1 MSDGGATDAMLAVAG
16 GKGGCG
22 KTTTTLG
29 LAGALARAGRDVVAV
44 DADCAM
50 PNLHELAGVPRNPG
64 LPALETDSVEA
75 ASHSYPEN
83 PRVRIVPAGPPK
95 SDCSLTRALMNLPA
109 SHETLLDCPAG
120 AGPAAAG
127 PLRVAD
133 RTLLVS
139 TPNPASLC
147 AAVKTAAMAR
157 ALSAPPIGVLL
168 TRCETPP
175 AGIGRLFDCPVLG
188 CISLPADSIFE
199 NRQTVT
205 EFDTLLGRGV
215 LGNI

>member
-1 MSDGGATDAMLAVAG
+1 MYHGGTTDAMLAVAG

-29 LAGALARAGRDVVAV
+29 LAGALARAEREVVAV
-44 DADCAM
+44 DADRAM
-50 PNLHELAGVPRNPG
+50 PNLHELAGVPRDPG
-64 LPALETDSVEA
+64 LPALDTASLEA
-75 ASHSYPEN
+75 VGHVYPDN
-83 PRVRIVPAGPPK
+83 PRVRIVPAGEPTA
-95 SDCSLTRALMNLPA
+95 DCSLTQALTNLPDT
-109 SHETLLDCPAG
+109 HQTLIDCPAG
-120 AGPAAAG
+120 AGTAAAA
-127 PLRVAD
+127 PLRIAD

-147 AAVKTAAMAR
+147 DAVKTAAMAR
-157 ALSAPPIGVLL
+157 ALSAPPIGVVL

-175 AGIGRLFDCPVLG
+175 AGIGRLFDCTLLG
-188 CISLPADSIFE
+188 CISLQSDKIFE
-199 NRQTVT
+199 NRQTVV